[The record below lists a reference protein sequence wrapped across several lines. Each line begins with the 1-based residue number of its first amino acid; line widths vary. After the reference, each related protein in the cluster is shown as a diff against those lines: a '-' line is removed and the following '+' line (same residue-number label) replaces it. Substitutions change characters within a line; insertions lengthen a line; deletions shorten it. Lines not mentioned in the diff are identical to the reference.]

1 MAWSMRVMWAGSS
14 SIGAVLKSILPAFPL
29 RVIAMSECAVMR
41 PSLMASH
48 NSGFSRI
55 FW

>member
-1 MAWSMRVMWAGSS
+1 MAWSMRAMWTGSS
-14 SIGAVLKSILPAFPL
+14 SIGTVLKTILPAFPL
-29 RVIAMSECAVMR
+29 RAIAMSECTVMR

-55 FW
+55 F